1 MEELD
6 FQSNFAVSLFLKQI
20 LLFFHRKSCPKYFAL

>member
-20 LLFFHRKSCPKYFAL
+20 LLFFSSKKLS